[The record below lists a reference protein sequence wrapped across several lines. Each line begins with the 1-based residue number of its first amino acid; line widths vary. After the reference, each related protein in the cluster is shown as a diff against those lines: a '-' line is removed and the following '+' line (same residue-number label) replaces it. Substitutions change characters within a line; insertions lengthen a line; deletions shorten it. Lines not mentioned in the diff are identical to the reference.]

1 MLKRFVINRFL
12 ACQRKGIEFTSEKVQ
27 AYQKSWDK
35 SCENTIK
42 LFDRVMEM
50 KPHETKETLSINSA
64 REFTAALAKP
74 MAEAVELIN
83 FNLKTIKTEKEK
95 CKAYDSDIKNFELS

>member
-83 FNLKTIKTEKEK
+83 FNLKTIKTKK
-95 CKAYDSDIKNFELS
+95 RSAKLTTATSKNFELS